1 MRQSETENLGEPPR
15 IGYTAIGRQVW
26 DKRNM
31 ATRLPAFVCLT
42 AMVLLLA
49 ACSPTGPP
57 AEANYKGPPGPYA
70 NETLVGEGGLS
81 FGVGNSH
88 ARPGSDTGGG
98 ALGVNAYLWRGALD
112 TLSFM
117 PLASADP
124 FGGVII
130 TDWYTPPTVSDERFK
145 ATAYILGRELR
156 SDAVRLSIF
165 RQVLQNGQWV
175 DAPVSPVAVGEIEN
189 KVLSRAR
196 ELREQ
201 SQASS

>member
-1 MRQSETENLGEPPR
+1 MTLLAG
-15 IGYTAIGRQVW
+15 I
-26 DKRNM
+26 
-31 ATRLPAFVCLT
+31 LT
-42 AMVLLLA
+42 LA
-49 ACSPTGPP
+49 ACNSTPQTTPPNYQGMYGP
-57 AEANYKGPPGPYA
+57 
-70 NETLVGEGGLS
+70 GGLQDTGS
-81 FGVGNSH
+81 ILGGDGLAFG
-88 ARPGSDTGGG
+88 PGAKSNGGGGGDSGGG

-130 TDWYTPPTVSDERFK
+130 TDWYTPAAANGERFK
-145 ATAYILGRELR
+145 ASAYILGRELR
-156 SDAVRLSIF
+156 SDGVRVAIF

-175 DAPVSPVAVGEIEN
+175 DAPVSPVTVGEIEN

>member
-1 MRQSETENLGEPPR
+1 MPIRFVLSLTLLTGMLG
-15 IGYTAIGRQVW
+15 
-26 DKRNM
+26 
-31 ATRLPAFVCLT
+31 
-42 AMVLLLA
+42 LA
-49 ACSPTGPP
+49 ACSSDKPQTTEPYYSGIYGP
-57 AEANYKGPPGPYA
+57 
-70 NETLVGEGGLS
+70 GGLQGTGS
-81 FGVGNSH
+81 VLGGDGLVFGTGAKSNGVG
-88 ARPGSDTGGG
+88 GGG
-98 ALGVNAYLWRGALD
+98 GGDSGGGTLGVNAYLWRGALD

-130 TDWYTPPTVSDERFK
+130 TDWYTPAAANGERFK
-145 ATAYILGRELR
+145 ASAYILGRELR
-156 SDAVRLSIF
+156 SDGVRVAIF

-175 DAPVSPVAVGEIEN
+175 DAPVSPVTVGEIEN